1 MESTGIKDRIQI
13 SQETADEL
21 IAAGKV
27 HWLTPREDK
36 VIAKGKGEGE
46 ISDGFFVSLSNV
58 LTHTTQTNHVE
69 KCYSLFAFVLV
80 LM

>member
-27 HWLTPREDK
+27 HWLTRREDK
-36 VIAKGKGEGE
+36 VIAKGKGEGKV
-46 ISDGFFVSLSNV
+46 FVMVPTLRSSIVPL
-58 LTHTTQTNHVE
+58 
-69 KCYSLFAFVLV
+69 
-80 LM
+80 